1 MSSCA
6 MHDDGARP
14 PWCILAAVVRTLV
27 LGIGVLLL
35 ASCRPSTIAEAE
47 RKGDVGWLEE
57 NGTPDAVAALGRL
70 ADGKPRAVTA
80 LEGRSTFDVH
90 AFRAA
95 WAGGLRG
102 AAWGPKLLRDGLGD
116 PARADLA
123 ASGMDKHDAHLVAYL
138 PDLEAA
144 LQRLSASM
152 QNFNLSST
160 LASVGVPARD
170 AIVRRL
176 ADASTRGAMCRGI
189 AGKDADPDARKTLLG
204 APVASRDANACVDG
218 VVHIAAE
225 DEPTLSWLADQ
236 GEPGLLVV
244 ASKSE
249 TIPCPKLHVL
259 WARVLSSRDQAVY
272 SALTVPLGYAVKRC
286 TADMDGVLADAIVHL
301 PATHPVVVSAIDPFT
316 GYGSALKATCAAL
329 PAVAAG
335 KDAAIVRERAS
346 DALNHACKAPG

>member
-1 MSSCA
+1 
-6 MHDDGARP
+6 
-14 PWCILAAVVRTLV
+14 VRRALV
-27 LGIGVLLL
+27 LGLSVVGLL
-35 ASCRPSTIAEAE
+35 ACRPSTIAEAE
-47 RKGDVGWLEE
+47 RKGDVAWLDE

-70 ADGKPRAVTA
+70 AATQPKAITA
-80 LEGRSTFDVH
+80 LEARSTFDVH

-95 WAGGLRG
+95 WVAGVAG
-102 AAWGPKLLRDGLGD
+102 AAWGPKLLREGLSD

-123 ASGMDKHDAHLVAYL
+123 ASGMEKHDPHLASYL

-170 AIVRRL
+170 AIGRRL

-189 AGKDADPDARKTLLG
+189 ASQDADPDARKTLLA
-204 APVASRDANACVDG
+204 APVASRDADACVDG

-259 WARVLSSRDQAVY
+259 WARVLTARDPEVY

-301 PATHPVVVSAIDPFT
+301 PATHAVVVSAIDPFT
-316 GYGSALKATCAAL
+316 GYGSGLKATCAAL
-329 PAVAAG
+329 PMVAAG

-346 DALNHACKAPG
+346 DALGHACKAPG

>member
-1 MSSCA
+1 MYPGREMRVVTLGLGMVISSCL
-6 MHDDGARP
+6 
-14 PWCILAAVVRTLV
+14 W
-27 LGIGVLLL
+27 
-35 ASCRPSTIAEAE
+35 SCRPSTIAEAE
-47 RKGDVGWLEE
+47 RKGDVAWLDES
-57 NGTPDAVAALGRL
+57 GTPDAVAALGRL
-70 ADGKPRAVTA
+70 ADTKPTAVTA
-80 LEGRSTFDVH
+80 LEGRSSFDVH

-95 WAGGLRG
+95 WAGALRG
-102 AAWGPKLLRDGLGD
+102 ATWGPKMLRDGLAD
-116 PARADLA
+116 PKRADLA
-123 ASGMDKHDAHLVAYL
+123 ASGMDKHDSHLVAYL

-160 LASVGVPARD
+160 IASVGPPAHD

-189 AGKDADPDARKTLLG
+189 ASQDADADARKALLA
-204 APVASRDANACVDG
+204 APVASRDADACVDG
-218 VVHIAAE
+218 VVHIAAQ
-225 DEPTLSWLADQ
+225 DEPTLDWLADQ

-244 ASKSE
+244 ASRSE

-259 WARVLSSRDQAVY
+259 WARVLTSRDQSVY
-272 SALTVPLGYAVKRC
+272 SALTVPLGLAVKRC
-286 TADMDGVLADAIVHL
+286 TAEMDGVLADAIVHL

-329 PAVAAG
+329 PMVAG
-335 KDAAIVRERAS
+335 GRDAPIVRERAS